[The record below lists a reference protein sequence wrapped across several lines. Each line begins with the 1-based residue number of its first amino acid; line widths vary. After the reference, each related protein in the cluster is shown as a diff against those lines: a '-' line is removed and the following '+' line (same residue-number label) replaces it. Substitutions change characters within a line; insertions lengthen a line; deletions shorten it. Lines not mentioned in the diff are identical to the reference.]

1 MNWTRGG
8 EPRQEVTLVF
18 QILWRKQV
26 WASVGAGMP
35 EKRDGFTSISH
46 NFTILSLGLTSF
58 QSVRLSFLTAF
69 SLFPCGYFAITSV
82 HWALLNYAWT
92 HFASKAALLP
102 PSSFSITV
110 VSVFPTTKAEAW
122 KASPTPTLLCLWC
135 LLTNAKPAFL
145 FLLFFYFGC
154 AGSSLWCGALC
165 CGMLSFCSCS
175 VRASLGVAWGLEH
188 TSSVVVALGLSCF
201 AACGMLVPQPGIEPE
216 SPALECRFLTSG
228 PPGKSQPACF
238 SSFLPIFSFPPRFT
252 TAEPCLDCSILE

>member
-1 MNWTRGG
+1 
-8 EPRQEVTLVF
+8 
-18 QILWRKQV
+18 
-26 WASVGAGMP
+26 MP

-69 SLFPCGYFAITSV
+69 SLFPCGYSAITSV
-82 HWALLNYAWT
+82 RSALLNYAWT
-92 HFASKAALLP
+92 HFASKPALLP
-102 PSSFSITV
+102 RSSFSITV

-135 LLTNAKPAFL
+135 LLNNASLLFSSFYFIFL
-145 FLLFFYFGC
+145 FWLCWVSFVVWGSLLWHAVF
-154 AGSSLWCGALC
+154 SCG
-165 CGMLSFCSCS
+165 
-175 VRASLGVAWGLEH
+175 VRASLGVAWGPAH

-201 AACGMLVPQPGIEPE
+201 AACGMLVPQPGIKPE
-216 SPALECRFLTSG
+216 SPALECRFLTTG

-238 SSFLPIFSFPPRFT
+238 SYFLPTFSFPPRFT